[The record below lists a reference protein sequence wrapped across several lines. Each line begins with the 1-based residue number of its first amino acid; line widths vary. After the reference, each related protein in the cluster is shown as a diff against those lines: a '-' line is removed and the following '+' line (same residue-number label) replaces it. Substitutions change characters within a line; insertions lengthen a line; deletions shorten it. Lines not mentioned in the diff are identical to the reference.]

1 LRETAHG
8 TDVALATVIMKTIS
22 ETELSIVTGGTHT
35 GDPQPLRIETAA
47 ERRKRFI
54 DRIQS
59 QPMPSESE
67 PGLGF

>member
-1 LRETAHG
+1 
-8 TDVALATVIMKTIS
+8 MKTIT
-22 ETELSIVTGGTHT
+22 ETDLARVTGGTHT
-35 GDPQPLRIETAA
+35 GDPPPLRIETAA

>member
-1 LRETAHG
+1 LRDATRGTA
-8 TDVALATVIMKTIS
+8 VAVATVIMKTIS
-22 ETELSIVTGGTHT
+22 ETELSFVTGGTHT
-35 GDPQPLRIETAA
+35 GDIQPLRIETAA

-67 PGLGF
+67 PGLGM

>member
-1 LRETAHG
+1 LRDATHG
-8 TDVALATVIMKTIS
+8 TDVAVATIMKTIS

-35 GDPQPLRIETAA
+35 GDPPPLRIETAA

-59 QPMPSESE
+59 QPMPSESI
-67 PGLGF
+67 PGLGM